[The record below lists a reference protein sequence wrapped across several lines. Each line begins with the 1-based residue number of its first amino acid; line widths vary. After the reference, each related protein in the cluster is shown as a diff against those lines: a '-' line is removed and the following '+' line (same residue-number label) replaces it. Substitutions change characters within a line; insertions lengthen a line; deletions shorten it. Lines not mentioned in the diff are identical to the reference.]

1 MQGKGIEIGLGERG
15 MTIGEYIKLTDI
27 ETYKKLIKLCKPK
40 KKIELGDSIENLMS
54 HSSYKRIG
62 RRVRQIK

>member
-1 MQGKGIEIGLGERG
+1 
-15 MTIGEYIKLTDI
+15 MTIGEYLKLTDI
-27 ETYKKLIKLCKPK
+27 EIYIKLIKLYKPK
-40 KKIELGDSIENLMS
+40 KEIKLGDSIENLMS

>member
-1 MQGKGIEIGLGERG
+1 MIN

-40 KKIELGDSIENLMS
+40 KKIELGCSVEELMKAN
-54 HSSYKRIG
+54 SYKKVG
-62 RRVRQIK
+62 RRIRQIR

>member
-1 MQGKGIEIGLGERG
+1 
-15 MTIGEYIKLTDI
+15 MTIGEYIKHTDI

-40 KKIELGDSIENLMS
+40 KEIELGDSIENLMS

>member
-1 MQGKGIEIGLGERG
+1 

-27 ETYKKLIKLCKPK
+27 ETYRELKRRFKISKPK

-54 HSSYKRIG
+54 NRSYKRIG

>member
-1 MQGKGIEIGLGERG
+1 

-27 ETYKKLIKLCKPK
+27 ETYKKLIKLCKNKPK

-54 HSSYKRIG
+54 NRSYKRIG

>member
-1 MQGKGIEIGLGERG
+1 

-27 ETYKKLIKLCKPK
+27 ETYEKLIKLYKPK
-40 KKIELGDSIENLMS
+40 KKIELGCSVEELMS
-54 HSSYKRIG
+54 SRSYKKIG

>member
-1 MQGKGIEIGLGERG
+1 

-27 ETYKKLIKLCKPK
+27 ETYKKLTKLYKPK
-40 KKIELGDSIENLMS
+40 KEIELGDSIENLMS

>member
-1 MQGKGIEIGLGERG
+1 

-27 ETYKKLIKLCKPK
+27 ETYKKLIKLYKPK
-40 KKIELGDSIENLMS
+40 KEIELGDSIENLMS

>member
-1 MQGKGIEIGLGERG
+1 
-15 MTIGEYIKLTDI
+15 MTIGEIIRYKDI
-27 ETYKKLIKLCKPK
+27 ETYRRLQKMCRRKIDKPK
-40 KKIELGDSIENLMS
+40 KEIELGDSIENLMS